1 MKFLSRSRGFTK
13 GDSGL
18 KSHFRMTEV
27 THLTLPEMESGFV
40 RICESP
46 KDSGVLRLIVRRPQ
60 PGARETL
67 QEGELTLS
75 DGLVGDGWHARGS
88 SRRPDGSPDPE
99 NQITVMNARVVEL
112 LAPEKDRW
120 PLAGDQLFVDLDLSA
135 ENLPAGSRLS
145 IGSAVIE
152 VTAQP
157 HTGCKKFQA
166 RYGSDAIKF
175 VNSPEGRKWNLRGIN
190 AKVVKEGRVRVG
202 DVVQKV

>member
-1 MKFLSRSRGFTK
+1 
-13 GDSGL
+13 
-18 KSHFRMTEV
+18 
-27 THLTLPEMESGFV
+27 
-40 RICESP
+40 
-46 KDSGVLRLIVRRPQ
+46 
-60 PGARETL
+60 
-67 QEGELTLS
+67 
-75 DGLVGDGWHARGS
+75 
-88 SRRPDGSPDPE
+88 
-99 NQITVMNARVVEL
+99 MNARVVEL